1 MTKHMLHFPPGT
13 LLQSFIQEVVDSV
26 VTLEDIS
33 ADDATELAAL
43 IGIVVQRAPALFTP
57 EPEDS
62 DDNDNK
68 ADIEDSEDED
78 EKDEGKTKE
87 TDKVGLAILM
97 KNVSKWGQL
106 LELQL
111 VLNAGLQEIADRWAE
126 AKGPLAVQFSANEV
140 KRLIRALFQNTDRRA
155 AVMATIRQPVKN

>member
-1 MTKHMLHFPPGT
+1 MIKYMLHFPPGT
-13 LLQSFIQEVVDSV
+13 LLQSLIQEVVDSV

-43 IGIVVQRAPALFTP
+43 IGIVIQRAPALFTP
-57 EPEDS
+57 EPEDG
-62 DDNDNK
+62 DDNDK

-78 EKDEGKTKE
+78 EKDEGKAKE